1 MLILFMLTLS
11 VCSSAQTAGQAALTA
26 SMLVIPLQHEHVH
39 ASTIVM
45 LPNGDYLAAWF
56 QGSGETTADDAR
68 IMGARLV
75 RGAPGWSAPFLMADT
90 RGLPDC
96 NPVLFMSPGGKLFL
110 VWIAVE
116 ANRWEASLLRCRT
129 TRDYRS
135 PGAPRWTWQDDI
147 LLKPDSSFRD
157 VVTAAFRELPDSAGW
172 GAYAPPYGRLIT
184 EAAGD
189 PVKRS
194 TGWMTRQPPL
204 VLPSGRILLPLYS
217 DGFNFSIVAVS
228 DDDGDS
234 WRPSHPIVGK
244 GDVQP
249 ALVMQKDGTVMALMR
264 DNGDAPSRLQV
275 SRSRDQGETW
285 SVARKTAFPQTA
297 SVAAVA
303 LGDGRWAMVANG
315 QSDGRHRLS
324 LYLSSTE
331 GSRWRRALVL
341 EDAPGGRFSYPTMIR
356 DNSGL
361 LHITYS
367 DNPVP
372 GEEAIKYV
380 VVDPRRLP

>member
-1 MLILFMLTLS
+1 MLTIPL
-11 VCSSAQTAGQAALTA
+11 CSPAQGRKGEALVD
-26 SMLVIPLQHEHVH
+26 SMLVIPVQHDHVH
-39 ASTIVM
+39 ASTIVR
-45 LPNGDYLAAWF
+45 LPDGDYLAAWF
-56 QGSGETTADDAR
+56 QGSGERTADDAR
-68 IMGARLV
+68 IMGARLT
-75 RGAPGWSAPFLMADT
+75 RGTGSWSAPFLMADT

-96 NPVLFMSPGGKLFL
+96 NPVLFMSPSGKLFL

-135 PGAPRWTWQDDI
+135 PGAPRWRWQDDI
-147 LLKPDSSFRD
+147 LLKPDSSFEN

-172 GAYAPPYGRLIT
+172 GAYAPSYGTLIT
-184 EAAGD
+184 RAAGD

-204 VLPSGRILLPLYS
+204 ALPSGRILLPLYS
-217 DGFNFSIVAVS
+217 DGFNFSMIAVS

-234 WRPSHPIVGK
+234 WHPSHPIVGK

-249 ALVMQKDGTVMALMR
+249 ALVMEKDGTVVALMR
-264 DNGDAPSRLQV
+264 DNGDAPSMLQV
-275 SRSRDQGETW
+275 SRSADQGETW
-285 SVARKTAFPQTA
+285 SVARKSAFPQTA

-315 QSDGRHRLS
+315 QSDGRYRLS

-331 GSRWRRALVL
+331 GTRWRQALVL
-341 EDAPGGRFSYPTMIR
+341 EDAPGGGGRFSYPTMIR
-356 DNSGL
+356 DASGL

-367 DNPVP
+367 YNPAP
-372 GEEAIKYV
+372 GKEAIKYV
-380 VVDPRRLP
+380 VVNPRRLP